1 MKKLFISLFLLLSIF
16 GSSGCTTAIGKL
28 DGALNGVSASEVTY
42 VRKGKFTSATIKA
55 ENYNNSDE
63 KTSADVIYIDEEIFG
78 VGSIN
83 VSLKNYQRLKNK
95 SENTETPQSIK

>member
-1 MKKLFISLFLLLSIF
+1 MKKLFISLFLLLSVF

-55 ENYNNSDE
+55 ENYHNSDE
-63 KTSADVIYIDEEIFG
+63 KTSADTIYIDEEIFG
-78 VGSIN
+78 VGSVNLNI
-83 VSLKNYQRLKNK
+83 KKYQRLKDK
-95 SENTETPQSIK
+95 PQTSPTTEEIK